1 MLLGKGVEPDEQQW
15 VCIECSLQG
24 NTGKACHLIL
34 PTTSGDAGTL
44 VGEGEFSNRKLKK
57 RIASFAQRLTAVSG
71 KAKARHILFE
81 PLIVTTPE
89 RTPEVRDA
97 NPGIKNGETWVRG
110 ST

>member
-1 MLLGKGVEPDEQQW
+1 MLLGKGVQPDEQQW

-24 NTGKACHLIL
+24 STGKACHLIL
-34 PTTSGDAGTL
+34 PTSGDAVIL
-44 VGEGEFSNRKLKK
+44 VGEGEFSNQRLKK
-57 RIASFAQRLTAVSG
+57 HIALFAQRLTAVSG

-89 RTPEVRDA
+89 RAPEVRDA
-97 NPGIKNGETWVRG
+97 NPGIKNRDTWVRG